1 MRGQRFPHIGI
12 YKNCPKLYILCL
24 RLSGSDY
31 LCSVFCVYDWQQ
43 LPCERNLYSLLWYLQ
58 AADPK
63 TITCTQLMV
72 STTSLYRWM
81 WCLQFQIHI
90 QSRRGDGFVSVMEDC
105 WETISQSLGLCHT
118 EAHQPTTAPPP
129 ISSTNPLSC
138 TLR

>member
-12 YKNCPKLYILCL
+12 YKNCPKLYILRL

-43 LPCERNLYSLLWYLQ
+43 LPCERNLYSPLWYLQ

-105 WETISQSLGLCHT
+105 RETISQSLGLCHT

>member
-105 WETISQSLGLCHT
+105 RETISQSLGLCHT

>member
-12 YKNCPKLYILCL
+12 YKNCPKLYILRL

-105 WETISQSLGLCHT
+105 RETISQSLGLCHT

>member
-12 YKNCPKLYILCL
+12 YKNCPKLYILRL

-63 TITCTQLMV
+63 TITCTQLLV

-105 WETISQSLGLCHT
+105 RETISQSLGLCHT

>member
-12 YKNCPKLYILCL
+12 YKNCPKLYILRL

-43 LPCERNLYSLLWYLQ
+43 LPCERNLYSLLRYLQ

-105 WETISQSLGLCHT
+105 RETISQSLGLCHT
-118 EAHQPTTAPPP
+118 EAHQPATAPPP